1 MTITSLESE
10 EEAPPP
16 KKTPVKAK
24 AAPAKK
30 EESSEEDDE
39 EDGKHSFL
47 GSMNSWE
54 HQDVKHLQGGFKINV
69 MGARIPL
76 NTSYPSI
83 SWHTRGCSVL
93 LYVCLEV
100 E

>member
-1 MTITSLESE
+1 MNFTSVESE

-39 EDGKHSFL
+39 EDGKHSFMISL
-47 GSMNSWE
+47 YRP
-54 HQDVKHLQGGFKINV
+54 DVKHFKGGF
-69 MGARIPL
+69 RIDVSWVL
-76 NTSYPSI
+76 AYHCNISYPSI
-83 SWHTRGCSVL
+83 SWHTCCCSVL
-93 LYVCLEV
+93 VYVCLEV